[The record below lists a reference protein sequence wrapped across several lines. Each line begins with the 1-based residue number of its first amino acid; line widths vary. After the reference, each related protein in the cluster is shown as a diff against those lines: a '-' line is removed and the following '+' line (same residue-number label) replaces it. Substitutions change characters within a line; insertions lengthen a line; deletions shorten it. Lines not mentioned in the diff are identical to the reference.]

1 MEPGYICLYF
11 KQSAPDCTISPT
23 QMRKSCSL
31 LKSVEKRFLMYG
43 FCPNKDGDGPRKYTL
58 RQLQAAHRRH
68 RSKGQILRGV
78 QLKACFPWACLLG
91 EMLKQR
97 RLKLKKQVTKQRQV
111 RFDPLRNFSKAAVK
125 FIDVRYIGIIFT

>member
-43 FCPNKDGDGPRKYTL
+43 FCPNKDGDGPRKYTV

-78 QLKACFPWACLLG
+78 QLMECLPVG
-91 EMLKQR
+91 
-97 RLKLKKQVTKQRQV
+97 
-111 RFDPLRNFSKAAVK
+111 RF
-125 FIDVRYIGIIFT
+125 IG

>member
-43 FCPNKDGDGPRKYTL
+43 FARTRTEMD
-58 RQLQAAHRRH
+58 
-68 RSKGQILRGV
+68 RGSIPSGNYKRLIADIA
-78 QLKACFPWACLLG
+78 QKA
-91 EMLKQR
+91 
-97 RLKLKKQVTKQRQV
+97 
-111 RFDPLRNFSKAAVK
+111 
-125 FIDVRYIGIIFT
+125 RYFEVSN